1 MSERPKA
8 SSMPTM
14 VTKMTRSDKFRPFLI
29 AVVCS
34 SFCIFLFETT
44 DMDSVVVDV
53 IVQPEPIRK
62 GVTI

>member
-1 MSERPKA
+1 
-8 SSMPTM
+8 MPTM